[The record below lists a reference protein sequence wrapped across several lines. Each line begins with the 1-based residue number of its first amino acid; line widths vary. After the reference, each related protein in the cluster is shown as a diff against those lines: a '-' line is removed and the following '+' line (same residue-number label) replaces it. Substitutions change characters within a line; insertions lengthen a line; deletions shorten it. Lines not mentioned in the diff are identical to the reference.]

1 MVLNRRKHARLLDAP
16 FVHDVFFLSWTSG
29 AGCRGPLLH
38 YSFYSLFPDDDAL
51 CALWVSSVVE
61 TGTTESCQTTKKLDV
76 LSETVILLARSGTCV
91 RSTLSS
97 VQMGKR

>member
-1 MVLNRRKHARLLDAP
+1 MDLRCGLPGALVALFLLL
-16 FVHDVFFLSWTSG
+16 FVS
-29 AGCRGPLLH
+29 
-38 YSFYSLFPDDDAL
+38 DDDAL